1 MDAYQFFLLAI
12 RESDCPDRA
21 RGLNDLASIA
31 VMGAI
36 GQGAGTRDEFIRG
49 GFSFLDGFSESVK
62 VNSEV
67 LLENACDDPQKRR
80 EAKEIIAILKGWEKG
95 VKSISLA
102 DYFLSL
108 ASDWDQRHD

>member
-1 MDAYQFFLLAI
+1 MDAYQFFLLAT

-21 RGLNDLASIA
+21 RGLDDLASIA

-36 GQGAGTRDEFIRG
+36 GQGADTRDEFIRG
-49 GFSFLDGFSESVK
+49 GFSFLDGFSASVK

-80 EAKEIIAILKGWEKG
+80 EAKEIIAIFKGWEKD
-95 VKSISLA
+95 VKTISLA
-102 DYFLSL
+102 DYFQCL
-108 ASDWDQRHD
+108 ASDWDERHE